1 MRISDW
7 SSDVCSSDL
16 LGAAVDI
23 FEQRRFEHGPLALAA
38 DEQRRT
44 VRDRLLNPAIEPRG
58 FLLGDPRADEGLAI
72 LGIARDQRLRLFDQH
87 VADPF
92 VDFGW
97 DGDPLHPDAD
107 PPQLIEDAE

>member
-44 VRDRLLNPAIEPRG
+44 VRYRLLNPAIEPRG
-58 FLLGDPRADEGLAI
+58 FLLGDHRADEGLAI

-87 VADPF
+87 VAEPV
-92 VDFGW
+92 VDVGV
-97 DGDPLHPDAD
+97 DDDTLHPAARLDRES
-107 PPQLIEDAE
+107 IV